1 MEAVMKNILVLA
13 HDDCGQ
19 EARLQVAID
28 ITRAIDG
35 HLTCLDVAMTTLASA
50 DFTGTY
56 TGTAIIAEE
65 RQAEAANSAAL
76 KARLGREDIPHNVV
90 DATGDAATCLRRAA
104 KLADLVVVNR
114 GLDDKSAYPNMFD
127 LAGDMVLEGRTPV
140 FAVPEKARSIDLQ
153 GRAVVAWDG
162 SNHAAA
168 ALRAAVPLL
177 KLARSVTLFYAED
190 GSLALPLE
198 EAAAYL
204 SRHGVHATIRRE
216 KCLMDR
222 PGSVIMA
229 EAMIEHAAYVVM
241 GAFSRSRFLEAAFG
255 GATQRMLSE
264 SPVPIFIV
272 HQA

>member
-1 MEAVMKNILVLA
+1 MKNILVLA

-19 EARLQVAID
+19 EARLQVAMD

-35 HLTCLDVAMTTLASA
+35 HLTCLDVAMTSLVVP
-50 DFTGTY
+50 DFNGTY
-56 TGTAIIAEE
+56 TGTALMAEE
-65 RQAEAANSAAL
+65 RQAEAANGAAI
-76 KARLGREDIPHNVV
+76 KARLDREGLSHTVI

-127 LAGDMVLEGRTPV
+127 LAGDLILEGRTPI
-140 FAVPEKARSIDLQ
+140 FAVPEKARSLDLQ
-153 GRAVVAWDG
+153 GRAVIAWDG

-198 EAAAYL
+198 EASDYL
-204 SRHGVHATIRRE
+204 NRHGVHATIRRE

-229 EAMIEHAAYVVM
+229 EAMIEHADYVVM

-264 SPVPIFIV
+264 SPVPVFLV

>member
-1 MEAVMKNILVLA
+1 MKNILVLA

-35 HLTCLDVAMTTLASA
+35 HLTCVDVAMTSLVGA
-50 DFTGTY
+50 DFTGTFA
-56 TGTAIIAEE
+56 GAAIITEE
-65 RQAEAANSAAL
+65 RQAEAANRAGL
-76 KARLGREDIPHNVV
+76 EARLSREGIPHTMI
-90 DATGDAATCLRRAA
+90 DAVGDAATCLRGAA

-127 LAGDMVLEGRTPV
+127 LAGDMVLECSTPV

-190 GSLALPLE
+190 GSLGLPLE

-204 SRHGVHATIRRE
+204 SRHDIQATIRRE

-264 SPVPIFIV
+264 SPVPIFLV
-272 HQA
+272 HQG